1 MAIVDLR
8 YARALAAVVADQKL
22 NIVATQ
28 GELSDFV
35 ETLAASA
42 ELREILEDPSIPEAQ
57 KLRVLDGIAAKAGMS
72 RTVRN
77 FIAVIVHHQRLHE
90 LGTMVESFGTL
101 MDEESSVAEAQI
113 VSAHAL
119 DADSKALLEQ
129 KIQQMTGTKQVNA
142 TYSEDASLL
151 GGAVVRIGSTVYDGS
166 IRAQLTE
173 MKQRLVAAGA

>member
-1 MAIVDLR
+1 
-8 YARALAAVVADQKL
+8 
-22 NIVATQ
+22 
-28 GELSDFV
+28 
-35 ETLAASA
+35 
-42 ELREILEDPSIPEAQ
+42 
-57 KLRVLDGIAAKAGMS
+57 MS